1 MHTETV
7 EILSDDTNMV
17 VLRHP
22 TRRIPSVVI
31 QGDSLYSMCKQADHA
46 CAAAQEVLPVEPYTE
61 LKSLRNSLWALLT
74 HYKTVLAEHDL
85 SLPFSEVP

>member
-22 TRRIPSVVI
+22 TRRFPGVLI
-31 QGDSLYSMCKQADHA
+31 QGDSLYSMCKQADRV
-46 CAAAQEVLPVEPYTE
+46 CAAAQEILPMEPYTE
-61 LKSLRNSLWALLT
+61 LNSLRNSLWAQLT
-74 HYKTVLAEHDL
+74 HYKAVLAEHDL
-85 SLPFSEVP
+85 SLPFNEVP